1 MPARAPHDVA
11 ATPSVTLRL
20 PDVTGIPAP
29 AGDRRAPLR
38 SRLHGFT
45 SGRHPGPATRKEPPK
60 MTNQTVLIGRLTRPA
75 VLKYTG
81 DKARATFTIAIDGM
95 NDKTDF
101 VPITAFGKLAE
112 NVAEYTDKGH
122 LVSVEGRISSGKYTN
137 DAGDTVYTLDI
148 LANRISFLAKPRT
161 ATTTPDSVDPETDES
176 EAA

>member
-1 MPARAPHDVA
+1 MLPVSATIHDQLTACRGGFDVGAR
-11 ATPSVTLRL
+11 
-20 PDVTGIPAP
+20 P

-45 SGRHPGPATRKEPPK
+45 SGRHPGSATRKEPPET
-60 MTNQTVLIGRLTRPA
+60 TNSTILVGRLTRTA

-81 DKARATFTIAIDGM
+81 DKARANFTIAIDGM
-95 NDKTDF
+95 NDQSNF
-101 VPITAFGKLAE
+101 VPVTAFGKLAE

-122 LVSVEGRISSGKYTN
+122 LIAVEGRVASGEYTN
-137 DAGDTVYTLDI
+137 DAGDIVYTLDI
-148 LANRISFLAKPRT
+148 LPNRISFLAKPRT